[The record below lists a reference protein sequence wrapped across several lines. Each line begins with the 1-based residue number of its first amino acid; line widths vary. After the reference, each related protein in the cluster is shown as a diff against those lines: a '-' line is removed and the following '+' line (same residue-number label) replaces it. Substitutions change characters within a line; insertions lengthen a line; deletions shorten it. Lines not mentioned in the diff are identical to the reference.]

1 MNKRIKDH
9 LLIRSVEAHRRILA
23 EGQNVDLESLGFEK
37 ETSIDRVLQYNAF
50 TILTKLNF
58 RQDES
63 VNAKSASTKY
73 LNELIK
79 EESNIEVIIEKLVAY
94 REQNVDP

>member
-1 MNKRIKDH
+1 MKKDVKDR
-9 LLIRSVEAHRRILA
+9 LLIRSIEAHKRILA

-37 ETSIDRVLQYNAF
+37 DTPIDRVLQYNAF

-58 RQDES
+58 GQDQS

-73 LNELIK
+73 LSDLIK
-79 EESNIEVIIEKLVAY
+79 EESDIEVIIEKLIAY
-94 REQNVDP
+94 REQNVNS

>member
-1 MNKRIKDH
+1 MKKRIKDH
-9 LLIRSVEAHRRILA
+9 LLIRSIEAHKQILA

-37 ETSIDRVLQYNAF
+37 ETPIDRVLQYNAF

-58 RQDES
+58 GQDAS

-79 EESNIEVIIEKLVAY
+79 EESDIEVIIEKLIAY
-94 REQNVDP
+94 REQNLNS